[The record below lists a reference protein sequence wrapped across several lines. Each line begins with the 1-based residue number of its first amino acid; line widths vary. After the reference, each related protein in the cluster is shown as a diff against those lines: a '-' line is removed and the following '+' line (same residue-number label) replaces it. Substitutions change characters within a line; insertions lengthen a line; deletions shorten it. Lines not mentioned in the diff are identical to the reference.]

1 MINCIKFYNKF
12 QESTMKTW
20 LLSFGVI
27 VLTVFLQLGCS
38 GSINNSITFKNLSDG
53 DIFINFRG
61 SEITVA
67 AGQTTVV
74 SNIPK
79 GKYSYFTTYTVP
91 AGVTGSSA
99 QGNMSGTVTLNA
111 GTKIQLIYASVIL
124 NGTYNIS
131 VTVSD
136 SDNLGTSSNIAFPG
150 QNERKTNTNLTGP

>member
-1 MINCIKFYNKF
+1 
-12 QESTMKTW
+12 MKTW

-38 GSINNSITFKNLSDG
+38 SSINNSITFKNLSDG

-79 GKYSYFTTYTVP
+79 GTYNYSTTYTVP

-111 GTKIQLIYASVIL
+111 GTKIQLIYASIIL
-124 NGTYNIS
+124 NGTYTIS

-136 SDNLGTSSNIAFPG
+136 SDKLSTSANIAFPG